1 MSGVANVIY
10 PSTPMSFYA
19 TFLGTLQQTYLSVYE
34 NVIRQVFVSLQSKH
48 VENHGC

>member
-19 TFLGTLQQTYLSVYE
+19 TLLGTLQQTYLSVYE
-34 NVIRQVFVSLQSKH
+34 NVGKSLFHCSQ
-48 VENHGC
+48 NM